1 MIRAFQSC
9 LQKRPL
15 LTQVVVTGAICG
27 AGDGCCQ
34 IVFEKRNT
42 KTYDLVRTGRF
53 FVLGAL
59 FITPVLNRWFRVLE
73 RRVNGHP
80 KLVPLKRM
88 MIDQFMFSPFFNAL
102 ILFNLRML
110 EGDGVKE
117 SYRRMKE
124 DWSTIY
130 INSLKVWPAVQLIN
144 FYFIPLNM
152 RVIVVQL
159 VAFFWNTYL
168 SFKTQKTVEEYRKV
182 LEVPASTNAN
192 ALTV

>member
-1 MIRAFQSC
+1 
-9 LQKRPL
+9 
-15 LTQVVVTGAICG
+15 
-27 AGDGCCQ
+27 
-34 IVFEKRNT
+34 
-42 KTYDLVRTGRF
+42 
-53 FVLGAL
+53 
-59 FITPVLNRWFRVLE
+59 
-73 RRVNGHP
+73 
-80 KLVPLKRM
+80 
-88 MIDQFMFSPFFNAL
+88 MFSPFFNAL

-182 LEVPASTNAN
+182 
-192 ALTV
+192 